1 MTITEMSE
9 IIQRDIA
16 DYKDAKRS
24 GDKQEIEWAINS
36 MENSYIMVC
45 CRSVPGSELLR
56 ETILEA
62 REGV

>member
-9 IIQRDIA
+9 MIMRDIA
-16 DYKDAKRS
+16 DYKTAKRS
-24 GDKQEIEWAINS
+24 GNEQEIELSVNN

-45 CRSVPGSELLR
+45 CRSVPGSDMLR

-62 REGV
+62 RGI

>member
-9 IIQRDIA
+9 MIMRDIA

-24 GDKQEIEWAINS
+24 GNEQEIEWAINN

-56 ETILEA
+56 KTILEA
-62 REGV
+62 REGN